1 MKQSSMLKQLQRATL
16 QSQGLSKTHSFG
28 KGKKAVISVLEH
40 LGYVQIDTLSVVERA
55 HHHAF

>member
-1 MKQSSMLKQLQRATL
+1 MLKQLQRATL